1 MILIEKYLNI
11 CSIYMYM
18 YRNICFIK
26 LDEVE
31 IICIKSVYFDS

>member
-1 MILIEKYLNI
+1 MILIEKYLN
-11 CSIYMYM
+11 SKYMYM

-31 IICIKSVYFDS
+31 IICIKSEYFDS